1 MDFDLSPEQQE
12 LKDNAVR
19 FARKELSTDL
29 IERDRAGTFPRDLW
43 RKCADYG
50 VLGFPFPEE
59 YGGANGDILST
70 MILME
75 GLGCGCKDSG
85 LLFALNG
92 QMWTV
97 QRPIFRF
104 GSDEQRGRYL
114 PELCRGNLI
123 GAHGMTEPESGSD
136 AFSLRT
142 TAKRRG
148 DFYILNGSKTF
159 STSAPEADVFI
170 VFATIDKTKGFLGIT
185 GFIVERGFPGFHV
198 GRPIEKMGLR
208 TAPMAE
214 LVFEDCQ
221 VPVANRLGR
230 EGNGAAI
237 FNDAASWERTCILAS
252 LIGAM
257 ERQLATCISYAQQR
271 RQFQKPI
278 GKFQSIA
285 NRIADMKV
293 RLETSR
299 LILYRAGWAKQQ
311 QGSTAMES
319 AVAKLYLSEA
329 WVKSCLDAVQI
340 HGGYGYTVEYEQER
354 DLRDAVG
361 STIYSGTSEIQRNI
375 IASNL
380 GL

>member
-1 MDFDLSPEQQE
+1 
-12 LKDNAVR
+12 
-19 FARKELSTDL
+19 
-29 IERDRAGTFPRDLW
+29 
-43 RKCADYG
+43 
-50 VLGFPFPEE
+50 
-59 YGGANGDILST
+59 
-70 MILME
+70 
-75 GLGCGCKDSG
+75 
-85 LLFALNG
+85 
-92 QMWTV
+92 MWTV

-159 STSAPEADVFI
+159 LNFGSRGRRVHRFCHDRQDQGIPRDYGLHCGAWIPWIPRREADRE
-170 VFATIDKTKGFLGIT
+170 DGIT
-185 GFIVERGFPGFHV
+185 HGADGRVSVRGLPGPC
-198 GRPIEKMGLR
+198 GQPPG
-208 TAPMAE
+208 
-214 LVFEDCQ
+214 
-221 VPVANRLGR
+221 
-230 EGNGAAI
+230 EGGQWRCD

-311 QGSTAMES
+311 QRSTAMES